1 MELGRRGLCEG
12 RGNCLKYPKM
22 GWNRTGEGK
31 QRFKRGELGQGVG
44 VLKKRGAGTPL
55 RTMHYLP
62 QI

>member
-22 GWNRTGEGK
+22 GWNRTGEGN

-44 VLKKRGAGTPL
+44 V
-55 RTMHYLP
+55 
-62 QI
+62 